1 MSPMGA
7 DLGRDHQP
15 GVDRVLY
22 GIILFAAVLFLSFVG
37 MQPPGPRSV
46 QAPPDQFS
54 AGRALSALRLLM
66 GDDVPHPIGS
76 DANAAVR
83 NRILDAFTKLGY
95 SPQTQSAF
103 DCNDYGVCA
112 TVQNVVARLD
122 GTQPG
127 SAVLLAAHYDSVPAG
142 PGDSDDGSSAAAI
155 LEIARALKSDPAPL
169 HSIIFL
175 VDDGEEAGMLGARA
189 FVDSHPWASEVRA
202 AVNIDARGTSGQSIM
217 FETGNAN
224 DWAARLFA
232 RGVARPATSSLAYT
246 VYKQLPNDTDF
257 SVFKAAGYQGFN
269 FAIIGNEVL
278 YHTPL
283 DNLQNVNS
291 SSVQHQG
298 ENALATIRALANA
311 DISNP
316 PLSDAVYFDLVGHW
330 TIHWAA
336 HLTLLVA
343 ALAAILMAL
352 QIGFLIWRGRVAA
365 SEYLWGSLAWIM
377 EIVSVAVLAYLL
389 QRLIRLTGGMPSNWV
404 AHPLPMEVAF
414 WSLAVAVVL
423 THGIV
428 LTRRAGFWGLWA
440 GVWTWWAVLSLVL
453 AWQAPGFSYVVLIPL
468 IVAALAGSPFT
479 LIRVREGDAE
489 LSRASNSSNVGDSS
503 KYVGLAVL
511 LPLGT
516 AAALGF
522 APAFLLYDALGDRAM
537 VVLAALV
544 GLVLTTFTPL
554 CADLR
559 NGRGLPA
566 IAIPGIPIAVAGLA
580 IFAAITVPAYS
591 AKAPEHVNIEYWQDS
606 DSGAARWIVEPASG
620 RLPEPIRV
628 AASFHR
634 MDRGPFPWNRG
645 PAFLADGP
653 HLDLA
658 PPTFTILQDSV
669 ADGKRSY
676 HALLRSERGA
686 SGAMLLFPPESQ
698 VDAVR
703 VGGIPMEPQTAR
715 VQGFFNGWTVYS
727 CPAMP
732 SEGVEISF
740 SLPSGVP
747 VEVSAVD
754 REYGLPAE
762 GHFLLKARPLTAA
775 PADTGDVTLVSRRVR
790 LFP

>member
-1 MSPMGA
+1 MSAMGA

-22 GIILFAAVLFLSFVG
+22 GIILLAAVLFLSFVG

-54 AGRALSALRLLM
+54 AGRALSVLRALM
-66 GDDVPHPIGS
+66 GDDVPHPIGG

-112 TVQNVVARLD
+112 TVQNVVARIE

-142 PGDSDDGSSAAAI
+142 PGDSDDGSSAAAM
-155 LEIARALKSDPAPL
+155 LEIARALKTEPSPL

-175 VDDGEEAGMLGARA
+175 IDDGEEAGMLGARA
-189 FVDSHPWASEVRA
+189 FVDSHPWASQVRA

-224 DWAARLFA
+224 DWATHLFA
-232 RGVARPATSSLAYT
+232 RSVAHPATSSLAYT

-257 SVFKAAGYQGFN
+257 SIFKAARYQGFN

-291 SSVQHQG
+291 SSLQHQG
-298 ENALATIRALANA
+298 EKCAGNDLGVGECRHLESAAERCCLLRSRGALDNPLGGALDVALRRTDNDSRRIANWIPDLAWSGVRERVFVGALAW
-311 DISNP
+311 
-316 PLSDAVYFDLVGHW
+316 F
-330 TIHWAA
+330 
-336 HLTLLVA
+336 
-343 ALAAILMAL
+343 
-352 QIGFLIWRGRVAA
+352 
-365 SEYLWGSLAWIM
+365 M
-377 EIVSVAVLAYLL
+377 EMVSVAVLAYLL
-389 QRLIRLTGGMPSNWV
+389 QRLIRLAGGMPSNWV
-404 AHPLPMEVAF
+404 AHPLPMEIAF

-453 AWQAPGFSYVVLIPL
+453 AWLAPGFSYVVLIPL
-468 IVAALAGSPFT
+468 IVAALAGLPFT
-479 LIRVREGDAE
+479 LMRVGERDTER
-489 LSRASNSSNVGDSS
+489 SRVSNSSSVDGDSR
-503 KYVGLAVL
+503 YLGIMVL
-511 LPLGT
+511 VPLGT
-516 AAALGF
+516 AAVLGF
-522 APAFLLYDALGDRAM
+522 APAFLLYDALGARAM

-559 NGRGLPA
+559 DGRSLPA
-566 IAIPGIPIAVAGLA
+566 IAIPGIPIAIAGLA

-606 DSGAARWIVEPASG
+606 DSGVAQWIVEPASG
-620 RLPEPIRV
+620 RLPEPIRL

-658 PPTFTILQDSV
+658 APTFTILQDSV
-669 ADGKRSY
+669 GDGKRSY

-686 SGAMLLFPPESQ
+686 SGAMLLFPPGSQ
-698 VDAVR
+698 VDGVR
-703 VGGIPMEPQTAR
+703 FGGIPMEPQTAR
-715 VQGFFNGWTVYS
+715 VQEASTTAGLCTRARRCRRKAWK
-727 CPAMP
+727 
-732 SEGVEISF
+732 
-740 SLPSGVP
+740 
-747 VEVSAVD
+747 SAS
-754 REYGLPAE
+754 RC
-762 GHFLLKARPLTAA
+762 LLGYRLK
-775 PADTGDVTLVSRRVR
+775 SRRSTEGMVFR
-790 LFP
+790 PKASSC